1 MDRERS
7 CRLILVR
14 LERTKEEEGNRGHL
28 VFAIS
33 SAYAVV
39 CADYFGIIIGS
50 DVGKEIQRHRGTR
63 PKWLRREEGSIAVSV
78 YSALSLSTSNHYV
91 YTHTILHQ

>member
-1 MDRERS
+1 MGEMA

-14 LERTKEEEGNRGHL
+14 LERTKRKKEIEVCL
-28 VFAIS
+28 VFVIS
-33 SAYAVV
+33 SADAVV

-63 PKWLRREEGSIAVSV
+63 PKWLRREEGSIAFSV
-78 YSALSLSTSNHYV
+78 TALSLRQTTTF
-91 YTHTILHQ
+91 THTILHQ

>member
-1 MDRERS
+1 MGEMS

-14 LERTKEEEGNRGHL
+14 LERTRRKKETEVCL

-33 SAYAVV
+33 SADAVV

-63 PKWLRREEGSIAVSV
+63 PKRLRREERSIAISV
-78 YSALSLSTSNHYV
+78 YTALSTSSHCI
-91 YTHTILHQ
+91 YTHTILHR